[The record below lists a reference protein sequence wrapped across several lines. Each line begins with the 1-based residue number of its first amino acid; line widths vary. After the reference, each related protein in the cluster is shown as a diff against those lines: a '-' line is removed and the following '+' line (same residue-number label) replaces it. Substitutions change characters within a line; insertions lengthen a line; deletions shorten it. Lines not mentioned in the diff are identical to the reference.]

1 MKNKV
6 LEVRLRMKC
15 QILYLC
21 GLSANPAWP
30 LAIPANDHKEDGHTD
45 TSCLKKE
52 KKKKDNFSRI

>member
-45 TSCLKKE
+45 TSLFKKRKE
-52 KKKKDNFSRI
+52 KERQF

>member
-21 GLSANPAWP
+21 GLSANSTWP
-30 LAIPANDHKEDGHTD
+30 LAIPANDRKEDGHAD
-45 TSCLKKE
+45 TSLFKKRKE
-52 KKKKDNFSRI
+52 KERQF

>member
-6 LEVRLRMKC
+6 FEVRLSRKC

-30 LAIPANDHKEDGHTD
+30 LAIPANDCKEYGHRD
-45 TSCLKKE
+45 ASLFKKGKE
-52 KKKKDNFSRI
+52 KERQF

>member
-6 LEVRLRMKC
+6 LEVRLRIKC

-45 TSCLKKE
+45 TSLFKKRKE
-52 KKKKDNFSRI
+52 KERQF